1 MNEIITNTRG
11 WHEDFGD
18 YNNIEIQAE
27 RYEELK
33 RLEEEHRDQGW
44 DDEEE

>member
-1 MNEIITNTRG
+1 MNTINPLG

-18 YNNIEIQAE
+18 WIDVELVAE
-27 RYEELK
+27 RYEEEK
-33 RLEEEHRDQGW
+33 RLEEEYKEYGW